1 MSASDY
7 EREYKRELE
16 AEGWTVFRSAGSLAV
31 DLIALMPANPVT
43 HSPMKYM
50 LVEVKAFSGNVFR
63 VSKTKDMFE
72 QWKMM
77 CELTKKFPDTFY
89 ALRKK
94 GQKQFRRMPPLVL
107 EEPYHWDR
115 D

>member
-7 EREYKRELE
+7 EREYKRELQ

-43 HSPMKYM
+43 HSLMKYM

-72 QWKMM
+72 QWEMM
-77 CELTKKFPDTFY
+77 CELATRFPDTY
-89 ALRKK
+89 YSLRKK
-94 GQKQFRRMPPLVL
+94 GQKEFRRMPPLIL
-107 EEPYHWDR
+107 KEPYHWDR
-115 D
+115 K